1 MSTGLDSGLRIN
13 DNSILVECEEN
24 SKYQYKLVIYD
35 NTFDD
40 NPLEKFYAIGN
51 IDYNITDGNK
61 ISNFIIK
68 LEENNYDSKKVFRQ
82 LLRNCTKK
90 FGCLLGRYNI
100 KSRGFND
107 IGRNSVKN
115 GRVNEGHSNG
125 TGTNQ
130 EVRQELSAGVKEK
143 FSLDEDYDFTD
154 EKVGA
159 IHDTLKFSIDDE
171 YDDWLVN
178 DDGKNNINDLI
189 KEAIALET
197 MGKTGFFYLDKKRT
211 QNIFKKSGYQLPS
224 RLKNSGSNIIIR
236 TIDDN
241 VNKKS
246 IILLKVNNLSDGS
259 VIGKIALQK
268 QVKR

>member
-1 MSTGLDSGLRIN
+1 MFSNGVEKIDTKRNSLIN
-13 DNSILVECEEN
+13 PNV
-24 SKYQYKLVIYD
+24 
-35 NTFDD
+35 
-40 NPLEKFYAIGN
+40 
-51 IDYNITDGNK
+51 
-61 ISNFIIK
+61 
-68 LEENNYDSKKVFRQ
+68 
-82 LLRNCTKK
+82 TKTNVSQ
-90 FGCLLGRYNI
+90 NI
-100 KSRGFND
+100 KN
-107 IGRNSVKN
+107 VN
-115 GRVNEGHSNG
+115 G
-125 TGTNQ
+125 
-130 EVRQELSAGVKEK
+130 
-143 FSLDEDYDFTD
+143 
-154 EKVGA
+154 
-159 IHDTLKFSIDDE
+159 KFSIDVDTDKKAGAIHNTLKYSMDEE
-171 YDDWLVN
+171 YDDCLVN

-189 KEAIALET
+189 KEAVALET

>member
-40 NPLEKFYAIGN
+40 NPLEKVYAIGN
-51 IDYNITDGNK
+51 IDYNKTDGNK
-61 ISNFIIK
+61 IANFIIK

-82 LLRNCTKK
+82 LLRDYTKQ
-90 FGCLLGRYNI
+90 FELILGQYNI
-100 KSRGFND
+100 KSKRFND

-115 GRVNEGHSNG
+115 GTVNEGHSNG
-125 TGTNQ
+125 TRTNQ
-130 EVRQELSAGVKEK
+130 EIGQELSAGVKEK

-154 EKVGA
+154 EKAGA
-159 IHDTLKFSIDDE
+159 IHDTLKYSMDEE

-189 KEAIALET
+189 KEAVALET
-197 MGKTGFFYLDKKRT
+197 TGKIGFYYLDKKEPR
-211 QNIFKKSGYQLPS
+211 IFLRSQGTNYPAN
-224 RLKNSGSNIIIR
+224 LKIR
-236 TIDDN
+236 VPISLYALLMIM
-241 VNKKS
+241 S
-246 IILLKVNNLSDGS
+246 IKN
-259 VIGKIALQK
+259 Q
-268 QVKR
+268 